1 MGRRSHHFWYHP
13 GGGGLQ
19 KCPFQHTNAPGLAYV
34 FADHRGDHMI
44 LGPPQKRRPKLPWI
58 TELRRQGTELH
69 PLGRKTR
76 DLSHLFFRIVFRP
89 WRAPFS
95 PACPPPRPPF
105 PPFCFPLGSLWFP
118 LGSLWAPFGFP
129 LGSLCVPLGSASV
142 PCGSHS
148 TLRRSPLVAISFASV
163 SVGSRS
169 VMHRPPLASI

>member
-1 MGRRSHHFWYHP
+1 MAPPWGEC
-13 GGGGLQ
+13 LQ
-19 KCPFQHTNAPGLAYV
+19 KRPFQHTNVPSLGCV

-118 LGSLWAPFGFP
+118 LGSLWAPFVFP
-129 LGSLCVPLGSASV
+129 SVLLRCPVVPTRLCVGPLWL
-142 PCGSHS
+142 PF
-148 TLRRSPLVAISFASV
+148 SFASV